1 MSDARGRQVTPRSRV
16 PHDLAGMTPDSARA
30 IMTSAAKKSNKKAE
44 AEAKAR
50 REFMRSKRQAE
61 GDEMEID

>member
-1 MSDARGRQVTPRSRV
+1 
-16 PHDLAGMTPDSARA
+16 MTPDSARA